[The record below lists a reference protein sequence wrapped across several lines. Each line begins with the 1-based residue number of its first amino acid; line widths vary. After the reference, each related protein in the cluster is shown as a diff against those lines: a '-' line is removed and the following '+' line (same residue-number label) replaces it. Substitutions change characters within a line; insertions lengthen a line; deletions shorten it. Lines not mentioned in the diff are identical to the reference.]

1 VAAAATAALSAPAPP
16 AEAAARAPLPAG
28 AAPRAPHRAAPA
40 GLPHRAAP
48 AGLPHRAAPAGL
60 PVPAAPAG
68 LPLPA
73 AAAGRAPLPAAAAA
87 EGDPVVV
94 REGRDARAGGLDLTR
109 VQLGRSA
116 DGRLRAALTL
126 AAGWTAATLVARAE
140 PPNPP
145 GSVCLRLWT
154 VSATRGRPADFLV
167 CVTADRRG
175 RRLRAGV
182 LREGADGLPERVAP
196 AQVGRASSRT
206 VTLRFSQSA
215 VRRPARVRF
224 AAEATRPGCVRTSC
238 VDTAPD
244 APATADLVLRR
255 RAG

>member
-1 VAAAATAALSAPAPP
+1 VRSPVGLAVVATAGLPALLPSAATAA
-16 AEAAARAPLPAG
+16 
-28 AAPRAPHRAAPA
+28 
-40 GLPHRAAP
+40 
-48 AGLPHRAAPAGL
+48 
-60 PVPAAPAG
+60 V
-68 LPLPA
+68 
-73 AAAGRAPLPAAAAA
+73 
-87 EGDPVVV
+87 GDPVVV

-126 AAGWTAATLVARAE
+126 AAGWSAATLVARSD

-154 VSATRGRPADFLV
+154 VSATRGAPADFLV
-167 CVTADRRG
+167 CVTADRSG

-182 LREGADGLPERVAP
+182 LREGDDGLLERVAP

-206 VTLRFSQSA
+206 AILRFSQTA
-215 VRRPARVRF
+215 IGRPARVRF

-244 APATADLVLRR
+244 APATASLVLRR
-255 RAG
+255 RAA